1 MCRRVQSTALPNHSP
16 AGTPD
21 DVDVLLYDGVC
32 ALCNGLVRFL
42 VEHDRD
48 RRFRYAALQ
57 SEFARAALARYGEDP
72 TDAFDRLP
80 AAELRSDASSAACAA
95 RGRRS
100 PRCAGSAVVGRFVA
114 RVLGVLP
121 TFLLDAG
128 YRAIARRSLPDVRP
142 LRLLPIAAAGASRS
156 LPRRRR
162 AFHLLDSGLRF
173 GGILMSDVYRIFGA
187 ELSPYSV
194 KVRSYFRY
202 KGIPH
207 QWILRG
213 PRTQEEFSKYAKL
226 PLIPLVVTPQSE
238 GIQDSTPIIEKIE
251 TLFPE
256 PTIYPEDP
264 ALRFISAL
272 LEEYA
277 DEWGNKHMFHYRWFY
292 EPDQRSAAERIA
304 RMNLPADAPTEMVD
318 KAVANVRERMVPRLS
333 FVGSSPETK
342 EQIETSFRP
351 LARDARGASR
361 LAPVSP
367 RRAPCARRLR
377 RLRAA
382 LSMPDRPHARRDH
395 PHGSAANDARGSIAC
410 STRARTRP
418 RRERSSSPGRRCG
431 RPSSRCSG
439 VRSAAVF
446 LPWTLANAAALQS
459 GAETVTVELEGRP
472 FRQGP
477 QKYHAR
483 SLAALRDKY
492 KATTNRTE
500 LDQILRSTGCL
511 DAIAA

>member
-1 MCRRVQSTALPNHSP
+1 
-16 AGTPD
+16 
-21 DVDVLLYDGVC
+21 
-32 ALCNGLVRFL
+32 
-42 VEHDRD
+42 
-48 RRFRYAALQ
+48 
-57 SEFARAALARYGEDP
+57 
-72 TDAFDRLP
+72 
-80 AAELRSDASSAACAA
+80 
-95 RGRRS
+95 
-100 PRCAGSAVVGRFVA
+100 
-114 RVLGVLP
+114 
-121 TFLLDAG
+121 
-128 YRAIARRSLPDVRP
+128 
-142 LRLLPIAAAGASRS
+142 
-156 LPRRRR
+156 
-162 AFHLLDSGLRF
+162 
-173 GGILMSDVYRIFGA
+173 MSDVYRIFGA

-194 KVRSYFRY
+194 KVRSYFRF

-207 QWILRG
+207 QWIPRG
-213 PRTQEEFSKYAKL
+213 PKTQEEFSKYAKL

-304 RMNLPADAPTEMVD
+304 RMNLPADATVDMVA

-342 EQIETSFRP
+342 DQIETSFRR
-351 LARDARGASR
+351 LLGMIEDHLASR
-361 LAPVSP
+361 PYLLGDRPALADFGMYAQLYQCLTDPTPGAILRQEAPRTTAWIDRMLDPSRDQAAPRAKFEAWSSLRSTLEPV
-367 RRAPCARRLR
+367 LR
-377 RLRAA
+377 REV
-382 LSMPDRPHARRDH
+382 
-395 PHGSAANDARGSIAC
+395 G
-410 STRARTRP
+410 
-418 RRERSSSPGRRCG
+418 
-431 RPSSRCSG
+431 
-439 VRSAAVF
+439 AVF

-459 GAETVTVELEGRP
+459 GADTVTVDLEGRA

-492 KATTNRTE
+492 KATANRAE